1 MENGTATGSINLL
14 GVVCIVMSYS
24 SGFLRPTTIKRYN
37 KKKQATLFLF
47 SFLIVFDVVLESK

>member
-37 KKKQATLFLF
+37 KKKQATLFFIFLPD
-47 SFLIVFDVVLESK
+47 SFLCCS